1 MSGDIHGGHRA
12 RMKTRYLEQGLDSL
26 ADHEALEL
34 LLYYAIPRADVNPLA
49 HRLIDH
55 FGSFHAVLEAE
66 VSELTQV
73 EGVGESTALL
83 IKLIRE
89 LDRRYLIRKTES
101 GGRPILDKTDA
112 AGAFFLP
119 YFHGLREEAVYA
131 AFLDDDF
138 RLLKCRKMFEGSV
151 NFAPLSVRKLVEAA
165 IREHAT
171 NLILA
176 HNHPMGQAIP
186 SVEDRETTQRL
197 AAALAGVQLQLAD
210 HIIVAGEDYLSMAE
224 CGYFERVTL

>member
-1 MSGDIHGGHRA
+1 MSEDIHGGHRA
-12 RMKTRYLEQGLDSL
+12 RMKARYLEQGLDSL

-49 HRLIDH
+49 HRLIEH

-73 EGVGESTALL
+73 PGVGENTALL
-83 IKLIRE
+83 LRLVRE
-89 LDRRYLIRKTES
+89 LDRRYLIRRAES
-101 GGRPILDKTDA
+101 AGRPTLDKTDA
-112 AGAFFLP
+112 AGRFFLP
-119 YFHGLREEAVYA
+119 FFHGLQEEQVYA

-138 RLLKCRKMFEGSV
+138 RLLKCRRMFEGGV

-165 IREHAT
+165 IREHAA

-186 SVEDRETTQRL
+186 SVEDREATQKL
-197 AAALAGVQLQLAD
+197 ASALAGVQLQLAD
-210 HIIVAGEDYLSMAE
+210 HIIVAGEEYISMAE
-224 CGYFERVTL
+224 CGYFERITI